1 MLQQLRDSNP
11 AKTWL
16 YERFQTSL
24 RLATGQHIVVR
35 FDLGS
40 CGPKGFRFDADE
52 IVKRYDPGI
61 LVDKEADFGEYLN
74 VAATIAATLNEKI
87 QLEVDTVLAHIRT
100 SFDVLDALS
109 CKDRA
114 SANLLMTD
122 LALSLLP
129 YNPRA
134 KEIWMDWL
142 DKASHYAD
150 TISGSEP
157 GFGVDTLM

>member
-24 RLATGQHIVVR
+24 RLANGQYIVVR

-40 CGPKGFRFDADE
+40 CGPKGFRFDAEE
-52 IVKRYDPGI
+52 IVKRYNSGI
-61 LVDKEADFGEYLN
+61 LVDKEANFGEYLN

-87 QLEVDTVLAHIRT
+87 QLEADIVLGHIKT
-100 SFDVLDALS
+100 SFDILDALS
-109 CKDRA
+109 CKDYVV
-114 SANLLMTD
+114 ANLLGGEM
-122 LALSLLP
+122 ALRLIS

-134 KEIWMDWL
+134 ADVWGSWL
-142 DKASHYAD
+142 QAVLDVTKS
-150 TISGSEP
+150 SGNKP
-157 GFGVDTLM
+157 GSGADTLM